1 MKFFKNLLIESL
13 IENVACKYLPAL
25 TSAITVISQIKRDI
39 YLIHV
44 RDGEGEVLRIQQPLH
59 FMQYSLINWIVS

>member
-39 YLIHV
+39 YLIHKYM
-44 RDGEGEVLRIQQPLH
+44 
-59 FMQYSLINWIVS
+59 FMTGKGKFYEFNSHYILCSIH